1 MVDPL
6 TVKITYDTPWV
17 TLLDALRRT
26 PIWSPTAA
34 EKFGLANFSKNLVG
48 AGPFTLGEW
57 VPMTGSSSSSWAD
70 YGGWNPI
77 QIHKG
82 PVDVDHAHGPL
93 YWRVSVLG
101 TS

>member
-57 VPMTGSSSSSWAD
+57 VPERPHRLQEV
-70 YGGWNPI
+70 GGLRRLEP
-77 QIHKG
+77 G
-82 PVDVDHAHGPL
+82 CRRTRG
-93 YWRVSVLG
+93 RSMS
-101 TS
+101 TR